1 MTGRLTG
8 LGALVR
14 LTARRNRWF
23 YLAWVLGLAAVVP
36 ATATAYET
44 IIDPDNADLLIAT
57 MSGNPT
63 MRAMLGPPTDLGT
76 AGGFT
81 VWRVGTFIATMAGL
95 MAVLGIVRS
104 TRAEEEEGRVEL
116 LRSGVVG
123 RHSPLAAGVLV
134 ALGALALLGG
144 LIAASMAAVGTP
156 LAGSVAF
163 GAGVAL
169 VGAVFAGVGA
179 VTAQVASTSRG
190 ARSLGLWLLGGA
202 YVLRALADG
211 SPTESALRGWAWASP
226 LQWMALTRP
235 YAQERWWVLVLPAVV
250 TVGLIVAA
258 VALEGRRDH
267 GAGLR
272 ASRSGTARA
281 GRALSSPLGLA
292 WRLHR
297 GAVIGWSVG
306 MVVFALAMG
315 SLATSF
321 GDMLHDTPVL
331 EEVFRRMGGGA
342 DRLTDAFFVAMLG
355 IVAVLMGVLAVQ
367 IFHRLDTEERRGHAE
382 LVLATGATR
391 PGLLGSHLL
400 LAAVVPVLLL
410 AVVGGLLAVSYAR
423 STGDWS
429 EVPRVAGA
437 ALALAP
443 GGLLVLG
450 LAVLLHGWSPRLSW
464 LVWVVIGWSLFV
476 VWVGATLG
484 LPEWLTGL
492 TPWAPLP
499 QLPADPMDWPP
510 VLGTLL
516 VATLLC
522 AAGAAGYRRRDIV

>member
-1 MTGRLTG
+1 
-8 LGALVR
+8 
-14 LTARRNRWF
+14 
-23 YLAWVLGLAAVVP
+23 
-36 ATATAYET
+36 
-44 IIDPDNADLLIAT
+44 
-57 MSGNPT
+57 
-63 MRAMLGPPTDLGT
+63 
-76 AGGFT
+76 
-81 VWRVGTFIATMAGL
+81 
-95 MAVLGIVRS
+95 
-104 TRAEEEEGRVEL
+104 
-116 LRSGVVG
+116 
-123 RHSPLAAGVLV
+123 
-134 ALGALALLGG
+134 
-144 LIAASMAAVGTP
+144 MAAVGTP
-156 LAGSVAF
+156 VAGSVAF

-190 ARSLGLWLLGGA
+190 ARALGLWILGGA

-211 SPTESALRGWAWASP
+211 SPQGGALRGWAWASP

-235 YAQERWWVLVLPAVV
+235 YAQERWWVLALPALV
-250 TVGLIVAA
+250 TLALTVAA
-258 VALEGRRDH
+258 VALEGHRDH

-281 GRALSSPLGLA
+281 GRGLRSTLGLA

-297 GAVIGWSVG
+297 GAVLGWSIG

-315 SLATSF
+315 SLSTSF
-321 GDMLHDTPVL
+321 GDMLRETPAL

-342 DRLTDAFFVAMLG
+342 AQLTDAFFVAMLG

-367 IFHRLDTEERRGHAE
+367 LFHRLGIEERRGHAE

-400 LAAVVPVLLL
+400 IAAVVPTLLL
-410 AVVGGLLAVSYAR
+410 AVVGGLLATAYAR

-429 EVPRVAGA
+429 EVLRVAGA

-450 LAVLLHGWSPRLSW
+450 LAVLLHGWVPRLSW
-464 LVWVVIGWSLFV
+464 LVWAVIGWSLFV

-484 LPEWLTGL
+484 LPEWLTRL
-492 TPWAPLP
+492 TPWALLP
-499 QLPADPMDWPP
+499 QLPVDPMDWAT

-516 VATLLC
+516 VATLLGG
-522 AAGAAGYRRRDIV
+522 AGVVGYRRRDIV